1 MTDLTKAILLPV
13 RTIHK
18 DTEIVDADGDL
29 LLISADDSVD
39 MVAIANILNKEQKKE
54 EPTIEVPVS
63 VLVALFNEHDCWAG
77 SMHPDKREEYLSR
90 YAEIRKALNTVLT
103 NLKHVK

>member
-29 LLISADDSVD
+29 LLIAANDLVD
-39 MVAIANILNKEQKKE
+39 MVVIANVLNKEQKKD

-77 SMHPDKREEYLSR
+77 SMHPDDREEYLSR
-90 YAEIRKALNTVLT
+90 YPETRKALAELCPS
-103 NLKHVK
+103 LPK